1 MRLFRIVAPK
11 PLPWVPLASSPPAA
25 ECRAKITRWLS
36 WHHPSPRRI
45 VGRLTQLAEDPF
57 GPYTKPLQG
66 AAGDRSSRVGG
77 LRIVYT
83 VDRDRRLVE
92 VSDIGPRGQ
101 IYRRL

>member
-1 MRLFRIVAPK
+1 VSFDVRLSRSAERYLER
-11 PLPWVPLASSPPAA
+11 LP
-25 ECRAKITRWLS
+25 RDMQ
-36 WHHPSPRRI
+36 RRI